1 MIASERGQ
9 TRPAAGLEEHRV
21 TGPLLTKRHRV
32 REIVSTMA
40 RHGFGFLVG
49 QLGLE
54 HLVPFQRGWLGHAR
68 RAEPYTRPEHVR
80 LMIEEL
86 GATFIKFGQVLSTRP
101 DLLPPDYV
109 AELRKLQDAVP
120 PVPFDAIVEM
130 ITRELGSAPDAIF
143 RTFDPVPVA
152 SASIGQVH
160 RATLP
165 DGRDVVVK
173 VQRPGVG
180 AVVERDLEILADLA
194 RLAADRTALGERYDL
209 VGLIDEFGLTLRE
222 ELDYGR
228 EGHNADRFRELF
240 QDEPS
245 LYVPTVYW
253 EYSTPRVLT
262 MERIEGIKIS
272 DVDALDATGIDRRA
286 VAERAV
292 AILLQEVFGHGF
304 YHADPHPGNFFV
316 LDGGRIGLM
325 DFGMV
330 GRLDEATKRVLLRI
344 ALAVIRRDTDR
355 LVDALIEAGLAG
367 GSASRAALKRDLA
380 HFMNRYLDRPIREI
394 AARQFVN
401 EVLATVRRHR
411 LQMPADLAQ
420 LVKVI
425 GMSEGLGAQLDPE
438 FKLFEFAAPYFQ
450 EFWREGRSPL
460 VLGRT
465 LASDLLDLVDLASGL
480 PRRAERF
487 LALLERDGLQTTTRI
502 HGLEPALAE
511 LSRIANRLSLSILTG
526 ALVVGLGLL
535 MQFYHPPFWSRIAAP
550 FFFFSTFVAF
560 AMGTGL
566 LWSMLRGWA
575 GGRRPRP

>member
-1 MIASERGQ
+1 MTTLKQ
-9 TRPAAGLEEHRV
+9 DPAARELRTDEPGRAE
-21 TGPLLTKRHRV
+21 PFLTKRHRL

-54 HLVPFQRGWLGHAR
+54 QVVPFQRGWLGHAR
-68 RAEPYTRPEHVR
+68 RAEPYTRPEHIR
-80 LMIEEL
+80 LMVEEL

-120 PVPFDAIVEM
+120 PVPFEAITSA

-143 RTFDPVPVA
+143 REFDPVPVA

-180 AVVERDLEILADLA
+180 AVVERDLEVLSDLA
-194 RLAADRTALGERYDL
+194 RLAADRTALGDCYDL

-228 EGHNADRFRELF
+228 EGRNADRFRELF
-240 QDEPS
+240 RDDPS

-253 EYSTPRVLT
+253 DYSTPRVLT
-262 MERIEGIKIS
+262 MERIQGIKIS
-272 DVDALDATGIDRRA
+272 DIEALDAAGIDRRD

-292 AILLQEVFGHGF
+292 AILLQEVFVHGF

-330 GRLDEATKRVLLRI
+330 GRLGETTKRVLLRI
-344 ALAVIRRDTDR
+344 ALAVIRRDPDR

-367 GSASRAALKRDLA
+367 GFASRAALKRDLA

-411 LQMPADLAQ
+411 LQMPADFAQ
-420 LVKVI
+420 LAKVI

-450 EFWREGRSPL
+450 ELWREGRSPL

-465 LASDLLDLVDLASGL
+465 LAIDLLDLVDLAAGL
-480 PRRAERF
+480 PRRAGRF
-487 LALLERDGLQTTTRI
+487 LTLLERDGLQTTTRI

-550 FFFFSTFVAF
+550 FFFSSTLAAF
-560 AMGTGL
+560 ALGAGL
-566 LWSMLRGWA
+566 FWSMLRGWA
-575 GGRRPRP
+575 GGRRSRS